1 MLARSLLVGLGSASA
16 YTMAPSRMVG
26 SVHAQPRA
34 AVAQL
39 PTWNQRSSPAAHFR
53 MQVQQDI
60 KPEDIY
66 DEFMGLDESGASVK
80 LKIVRNNGA
89 NGDVTVQ
96 VRTQGD
102 STVEGKVYAPIDTL
116 VTLTSG
122 QVETII
128 EVPIINDDEE
138 FEANEQFTVTLTN
151 PGGGAVIE
159 EKKSTT
165 KVRALTRRAHL
176 PAPAAPPA
184 AQPDPH
190 PPHTRPHRCSSPTTT
205 RRRRT

>member
-1 MLARSLLVGLGSASA
+1 M
-16 YTMAPSRMVG
+16 
-26 SVHAQPRA
+26 
-34 AVAQL
+34 
-39 PTWNQRSSPAAHFR
+39 
-53 MQVQQDI
+53 
-60 KPEDIY
+60 
-66 DEFMGLDESGASVK
+66 
-80 LKIVRNNGA
+80 RNNGA

-102 STVEGKVYAPIDTL
+102 SSVEGKVYAPIDTL

-138 FEANEQFTVTLTN
+138 FEANEQFTVSLTN

-165 KVRALTRRAHL
+165 KVRAPLT
-176 PAPAAPPA
+176 
-184 AQPDPH
+184 
-190 PPHTRPHRCSSPTTT
+190 
-205 RRRRT
+205 

>member
-1 MLARSLLVGLGSASA
+1 M
-16 YTMAPSRMVG
+16 
-26 SVHAQPRA
+26 
-34 AVAQL
+34 
-39 PTWNQRSSPAAHFR
+39 
-53 MQVQQDI
+53 
-60 KPEDIY
+60 
-66 DEFMGLDESGASVK
+66 
-80 LKIVRNNGA
+80 RNNGA

-151 PGGGAVIE
+151 PAEQFKAAVRVGDDEGSASAGEWIAHIISLPFKLIFALTPPAHLGGGWPCFFVALLFIARSKSP
-159 EKKSTT
+159 EKK
-165 KVRALTRRAHL
+165 KRPIGRARVHVDRVTATPRR
-176 PAPAAPPA
+176 PYRIPP
-184 AQPDPH
+184 
-190 PPHTRPHRCSSPTTT
+190 
-205 RRRRT
+205 